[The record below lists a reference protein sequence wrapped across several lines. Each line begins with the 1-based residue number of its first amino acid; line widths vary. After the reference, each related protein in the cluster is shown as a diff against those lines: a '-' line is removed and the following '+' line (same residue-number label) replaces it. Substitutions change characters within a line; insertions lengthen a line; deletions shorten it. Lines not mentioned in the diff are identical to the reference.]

1 MLKIIIMDYNGN
13 NDFLGSVNNDF
24 EDDTELNFSTFD
36 KEEDED
42 EEVGKKDNPLL
53 DDEDE
58 EDELE

>member
-1 MLKIIIMDYNGN
+1 MDYNGN